1 MSLFLAVWTA
11 FQSGD
16 WTDGNLAESSSDT
29 APVWEYVL
37 TYGFFVVVF
46 GGLIALA
53 YWGYR
58 RRASGVEA
66 DTSNA
71 AGAEAIAHPPQ
82 HPR

>member
-46 GGLIALA
+46 GGLIARA

-58 RRASGVEA
+58 RRASGDEA